1 MSMNLIAILVSLA
14 MMLTGAGGIAQPGAA
29 LPTGEIARTLTL
41 SNVNVTWNG
50 ETLQLDPQAR
60 GGVSTDGKKALYD
73 FAVELGDKTLLP
85 MQLSAGEK
93 GVTVLSGNSGVAVT
107 VTAEALAGLAAQM
120 EQQVNASLAA
130 SGSDDAQLMKFLTEE
145 YMPAYAG
152 LLKLAMD
159 PVQRQQIN
167 AMGQTVYD
175 RVVDRGQGT
184 PAKLEVDGVS
194 YDVTAYSYSLD
205 AMQMAALSDAMFDEV
220 PELKDY
226 YSALFKL
233 YGMLPEEA
241 GLKGLDSFT
250 ALFERFGVQM
260 RMDIEEKRTDDGA
273 VDQMDSVLT
282 MDLNSMMNVPQG
294 LATVEAEMK
303 NAEPEALSEGEAQM
317 AGAPL
322 VAEAA
327 GETETVDA
335 APAVADEAETVDAAP
350 AVADEA
356 EAAEAAPEAAG
367 EAEAADAAPEAADE
381 AEAPN
386 VAPEVEGEAEA
397 PNAAPEVADEA
408 EAAEAAPEAA
418 DEAEAAEAA
427 PEAAGEAEAPVLA
440 PIVMNLHSLKLPEY
454 NESTGSCV
462 YAVDEHHS
470 VDFSM
475 TANESEGVQEVT
487 AKVIVSEDGKKT
499 QGGKLSAF
507 MAYDEM
513 GTVSYSMNMKAIQ
526 QDTAKADATFYGVEN
541 PDGTSENSAAF
552 ELHSRKVNAS
562 VSFDLN
568 VTADAIE
575 DATATAQSACVI
587 EDLSH
592 EGIQALG
599 QDSEVMGKLMQA
611 LGSALVDFNTLK
623 ADPGMKSLRSL
634 MRGKGLSIDVDELDE
649 PDVDLDFDI
658 GEAPEGGDEN
668 YGLVVGDDGNY
679 ELVVGDGGET
689 AFDFDDEPVEDDGVL
704 AFAQPKLSWLPSGWG
719 VTAVETDTA
728 YDWVQMTVT
737 DADGAECAYAIFF
750 LDPEAGTA
758 NYIVQDNGKVLDGR
772 MMNVTDF
779 GEGGLSVTVSEN
791 GMYGNLMFN
800 SEAIELDTIG
810 QIVAG
815 IEF

>member
-1 MSMNLIAILVSLA
+1 MSMNLIALLVSLA
-14 MMLTGAGGIAQPGAA
+14 MMLTGAGGAAQPEAA
-29 LPTGEIARTLTL
+29 LPAGETARTLTL
-41 SNVNVTWNG
+41 SNVSVTWNG
-50 ETLQLDPQAR
+50 QTLQVDPQAR
-60 GGVSTDGKKALYD
+60 FGVSTDGKKALYD
-73 FAVELGDKTLLP
+73 FAVEMGDKVLLP
-85 MQLSAGEK
+85 MQLSAGEE

-107 VTAEALAGLAAQM
+107 VTAGALAGLAAQL
-120 EQQVNASLAA
+120 EEQVNASLAA
-130 SGSDDAQLMKFLTEE
+130 SGEDDAQLMQFLTEE
-145 YMPAYAG
+145 YMPAYTG

-167 AMGQTVYD
+167 ATGQTVYD

-220 PELKDY
+220 DALKDY

-233 YGMLPEEA
+233 YGMLPEET

-273 VDQMDSVLT
+273 VDQMDNVLT
-282 MDLNSMMNVPQG
+282 MDLNSMMSVPQG
-294 LATVEAEMK
+294 LATVEAEMR
-303 NAEPEALSEGEAQM
+303 NAQPEALSEGEDQM

-322 VAEAA
+322 ETEAEAESA
-327 GETETVDA
+327 G
-335 APAVADEAETVDAAP
+335 
-350 AVADEA
+350 EA
-356 EAAEAAPEAAG
+356 EAAEAAPET
-367 EAEAADAAPEAADE
+367 
-381 AEAPN
+381 
-386 VAPEVEGEAEA
+386 EGET
-397 PNAAPEVADEA
+397 
-408 EAAEAAPEAA
+408 
-418 DEAEAAEAA
+418 
-427 PEAAGEAEAPVLA
+427 EAPVLA

-475 TANESEGVQEVT
+475 TTSESEGVQEVT

-513 GTVSYSMNMKAIQ
+513 GTVSYSMSMKAIR

-552 ELHSRKVNAS
+552 ELRTRKLNAS

-568 VTADAIE
+568 VTSDAIE

-587 EDLSH
+587 EDLSQ

-611 LGSALVDFNTLK
+611 LGSVLVDFNTLK
-623 ADPGMKSLRSL
+623 ADPGMKNLRAL
-634 MRGKGLSIDVDELDE
+634 MRGKGLPIDVDELDE
-649 PDVDLDFDI
+649 ADLEIDYDME
-658 GEAPEGGDEN
+658 EAPEGDDED
-668 YGLVVGDDGNY
+668 YGFVVGDDGDY
-679 ELVVGDGGET
+679 EMVVGDGDET

-704 AFAQPKLSWLPSGWG
+704 AFAQPKLNWLPSGWG
-719 VTAVETDTA
+719 VSAVETDTA
-728 YDWVQMTVT
+728 YDWVQMTIT
-737 DADGAECAYAIFF
+737 DAEGAECAYAIFF

-758 NYIVQDNGKVLDGR
+758 NYIVQDSGEVLDGR

>member
-14 MMLTGAGGIAQPGAA
+14 MMLTGAGGITQPGAA

-60 GGVSTDGKKALYD
+60 IGVSTDGKKALYD

-85 MQLSAGEK
+85 MQLSVGEK

-273 VDQMDSVLT
+273 VDQMDNVLT

-350 AVADEA
+350 A
-356 EAAEAAPEAAG
+356 
-367 EAEAADAAPEAADE
+367 
-381 AEAPN
+381 
-386 VAPEVEGEAEA
+386 
-397 PNAAPEVADEA
+397 VADEA

-552 ELHSRKVNAS
+552 ELHSRKLNAS

>member
-1 MSMNLIAILVSLA
+1 MSMHLIAILVSLA
-14 MMLTGAGGIAQPGAA
+14 MMLTGVGIDQPEAA
-29 LPTGEIARTLTL
+29 PPTGETARTLTL

-50 ETLQLDPQAR
+50 EALHLDPQVR
-60 GGVSTDGKKALYD
+60 FGVSTDGRKALYD
-73 FAVELGDKTLLP
+73 FAVELGDKVLLP

-93 GVTVLSGNSGVAVT
+93 GVTVLSGNSGIAVNF
-107 VTAEALAGLAAQM
+107 TAEALAGLAAQM
-120 EQQVNASLAA
+120 EEQVNASLVE
-130 SGSDDAQLMKFLTEE
+130 SGDENAQMLQFLTEE
-145 YMPAYAG
+145 YMPAYIG
-152 LLKLAMD
+152 MLKLAMD

-167 AMGQTVYD
+167 ATAQAVYD
-175 RVVDRGQGT
+175 RVVDRGQGK
-184 PAKLEVDGVS
+184 PDKLEVDGVS

-205 AMQMAALSDAMFDEV
+205 AMQMAALSDAVFDEV
-220 PELKDY
+220 GELKDY
-226 YSALFKL
+226 YNALFKL
-233 YGMLPEEA
+233 YGMLPEES

-260 RMDIEEKRTDDGA
+260 RFDVEEKRTDDGA

-294 LATVEAEMK
+294 LETVEAELK
-303 NAEPEALSEGEAQM
+303 DVQPEAVSEEVNQM

-322 VAEAA
+322 
-327 GETETVDA
+327 ET
-335 APAVADEAETVDAAP
+335 
-350 AVADEA
+350 EA
-356 EAAEAAPEAAG
+356 EAQETVPEAANGVEAKEALSEAANGVEVQETLPEAANGVETKEVVLKAADEVETQETVPEAGDEVEVQETVPEAAG
-367 EAEAADAAPEAADE
+367 EAEAQG
-381 AEAPN
+381 
-386 VAPEVEGEAEA
+386 VAPEVVEAVETL
-397 PNAAPEVADEA
+397 
-408 EAAEAAPEAA
+408 
-418 DEAEAAEAA
+418 
-427 PEAAGEAEAPVLA
+427 VLP

-462 YAVDEHHS
+462 YAMDEHHS

-475 TANESEGVQEVT
+475 TASESEGVQETV

-499 QGGKLSAF
+499 MGGKMSAF
-507 MAYDEM
+507 MAHDEM
-513 GTVSYSMNMKAIQ
+513 GTVSYSMSMKAIQ
-526 QDTAKADATFYGVEN
+526 QNTAKVDATFYGVEN

-552 ELHSRKVNAS
+552 ELHSRKRNAS

-568 VTADAIE
+568 VTADAIA
-575 DATATAQSACVI
+575 DAAAAAEPACVI
-587 EDLSH
+587 EDLSQ

-599 QDSEVMGKLMQA
+599 QDPAVMGKLMQA

-634 MRGKGLSIDVDELDE
+634 MRGKGLPINVDELDE
-649 PDVDLDFDI
+649 EELDIDFEP
-658 GEAPEGGDEN
+658 GEATEEGNED
-668 YGLVVGDDGNY
+668 YGLVLGDDGNY
-679 ELVVGDGGET
+679 ELVVGDGDET
-689 AFDFDDEPVEDDGVL
+689 AFDFDEEPVEDDGVL
-704 AFAQPKLSWLPSGWG
+704 AFEQPELSWLPSGWS
-719 VTAVETDTA
+719 VSAVETDTA
-728 YDWVQMTVT
+728 YDWVQMTVS

-758 NYIVQDNGKVLDGR
+758 NYIVKDSGEVLDGR

-810 QIVAG
+810 KIVAG